1 MSIRIKM
8 LLSFTGMLVI
18 SLLFI
23 LLTASL
29 YTIAATGD
37 LQSFRDIYKVHYQIN
52 PLTEQGETIF
62 QEMKFTAKSDPDV
75 LQDKVLLREYDM
87 KLRAEKSGLYVR
99 REDSPI
105 FESRTFHQP
114 GLGQALPA
122 YDLNNNQIRST
133 FNIGERF
140 YAYAKF
146 DFQYSDGERGSIFVI
161 RERSPFAELTRKLLP
176 VMSLL
181 LIGVLIIANLLL
193 FRWIT
198 RSFIQPLHQLRS
210 SAEQIKN
217 GNLSF
222 KLEPSSN
229 DEVGQLSEA
238 FESMRNQLQRSN
250 ELRQQDEIN
259 RRELISNISHDLRTP
274 ITNIKGYIE
283 GIRDGVANTP
293 EKMDTYVN
301 IIHSKAVSMD
311 KLVDELFLYS
321 KLDLNQEPFVFSPVD
336 LVDFMEDS
344 IEELRYDLEDKG
356 VGLEWHN
363 RTSGSVLSA
372 VDLDKLKRTVVN
384 IVDNALKYMNDD
396 DKRLR
401 ITLET
406 NQEWNTITFQDN
418 GKGISEEDLPHI
430 FERFYRAEHSRNSST
445 GGSGLG
451 LAIAHQIVAGHGGLI
466 WAESKLGEGTSIH
479 IQLKRLIDERGKKH
493 D

>member
-8 LLSFTGMLVI
+8 LLSFTSMLVI

-52 PLTEQGETIF
+52 PLTEQGESIF
-62 QEMKFTAKSDPDV
+62 QEMKFLAKNDPDD
-75 LQDKVLLREYDM
+75 LQNKALLREYDM

-99 REDSPI
+99 RENSQI
-105 FESRTFHQP
+105 FESLTFNQP
-114 GLGQALPA
+114 ELKQALPA
-122 YDLNNNQIRST
+122 YDLNNYQIRST

-176 VMSLL
+176 VMSFL

-198 RSFIQPLHQLRS
+198 RSFIQPLNQLRS
-210 SAEQIKN
+210 SAEHIKD

-222 KLEPSSN
+222 KLQLNSN

-238 FESMRNQLQRSN
+238 FESMLNQLQRSYA
-250 ELRQQDEIN
+250 LRQQDEAN
-259 RRELISNISHDLRTP
+259 RKELISNISHDLRTP

-293 EKMDTYVN
+293 EKMESYVN

-321 KLDLNQEPFVFSPVD
+321 KLDLNQEPFLFKTVD
-336 LVDFMEDS
+336 LADFLEDS

-356 VGLEWHN
+356 VALEWN
-363 RTSGSVLSA
+363 NQVSA
-372 VDLDKLKRTVVN
+372 PAMATVDPEKLKRTVVN
-384 IVDNALKYMNDD
+384 VVDNALKYMENEH
-396 DKRLR
+396 KRFKISLQADEKW
-401 ITLET
+401 ITMA
-406 NQEWNTITFQDN
+406 FKDN
-418 GKGISEEDLPHI
+418 GRGIPEEALPYI
-430 FERFYRAEHSRNSST
+430 FERFYRAEQSRNSST

-451 LAIAHQIVAGHGGLI
+451 LTIARQIIDGHAGFI
-466 WAESKLGEGTSIH
+466 WAESQPNDGTSIY
-479 IQLKRLIDERGKKH
+479 IKLKRLNEER